1 MTNPSETTTH
11 RYTPELATEIEQR
24 WQKYWIDN
32 GTFDAANPVGKLATD
47 KPLPKDK
54 LFVQDMF
61 PYPSGAGLHVGH
73 PLGYIATDVFA
84 RYNRML
90 GKNVLHTLGY
100 DAFGLPAEQYAI
112 QTGTHPRTTTMANIE
127 NMRRQLGMLGLG
139 HDQRRSVAT
148 TDPEFYKW
156 TQWIFLQIYNAWF
169 DEDQNKARPVSE
181 LIAELEA
188 GTRTTKDGA
197 VYNDLSKAEQAKAVD
212 EFRLVYLSNST
223 VNWCPGL
230 GTVLANEE
238 VTADG
243 RSDRGNFPVFRKNL
257 SQWMMRITA
266 YSDRLLDDLELLD
279 WSDKVK
285 SMQRN
290 WIGRSRGAEVTFDAQ
305 GHDIRVFTTRPDTL
319 FGAEYM
325 VLAPEHELVK
335 ELASTEDYGADI
347 NTKWT
352 YGKSNPQDAID
363 AYLKDIASKT
373 ELERQEN
380 KEKTGVFIGAY
391 ATNPVNGKQIP
402 IFIGDYVLMG
412 YGTGAIMAVPA
423 HDTRDYEFATEFELP
438 ITEVVSGGDITE
450 EAYTGEGTVVN
461 SANDEG
467 LDINGLSK
475 SDAIAKTIEW
485 LESKDLGVEKIQYK
499 LRDWLFA
506 RQRYWGEPFPIV
518 YDEEGQAHALPES
531 MLPIEL
537 PEVEDY
543 QPVSFDPDDA
553 DSEPQ
558 PPLAKAK
565 EWIAVELDLGE
576 GTKTY
581 YRDANVMPQW
591 AGSSFYQLRYIDPVN
606 DEAVVDIENERYWTG
621 PQPDVHGPND
631 PGGVD
636 LYVGGVEHAVLH
648 LLYSR
653 FWHKVL
659 YDLGHV
665 TSKEPYRRLY
675 NQGYIQAYAYTD
687 SRGIY
692 VPAAEVEEK

>member
-305 GHDIRVFTTRPDTL
+305 GHDIRVFTTRTDTL

-335 ELASTEDYGADI
+335 ELASTEDTVRISTQSG
-347 NTKWT
+347 
-352 YGKSNPQDAID
+352 P
-363 AYLKDIASKT
+363 
-373 ELERQEN
+373 
-380 KEKTGVFIGAY
+380 
-391 ATNPVNGKQIP
+391 
-402 IFIGDYVLMG
+402 
-412 YGTGAIMAVPA
+412 MARV
-423 HDTRDYEFATEFELP
+423 TRRM
-438 ITEVVSGGDITE
+438 
-450 EAYTGEGTVVN
+450 
-461 SANDEG
+461 
-467 LDINGLSK
+467 LS
-475 SDAIAKTIEW
+475 
-485 LESKDLGVEKIQYK
+485 
-499 LRDWLFA
+499 
-506 RQRYWGEPFPIV
+506 
-518 YDEEGQAHALPES
+518 
-531 MLPIEL
+531 
-537 PEVEDY
+537 
-543 QPVSFDPDDA
+543 
-553 DSEPQ
+553 
-558 PPLAKAK
+558 
-565 EWIAVELDLGE
+565 
-576 GTKTY
+576 
-581 YRDANVMPQW
+581 
-591 AGSSFYQLRYIDPVN
+591 
-606 DEAVVDIENERYWTG
+606 
-621 PQPDVHGPND
+621 
-631 PGGVD
+631 
-636 LYVGGVEHAVLH
+636 
-648 LLYSR
+648 
-653 FWHKVL
+653 
-659 YDLGHV
+659 
-665 TSKEPYRRLY
+665 RL
-675 NQGYIQAYAYTD
+675 T
-687 SRGIY
+687 
-692 VPAAEVEEK
+692 